1 MWDNDKKIISDNMT
15 KFEDLKEKFTEVINE
30 NDAKKQTI
38 LPFVSKLVEGL
49 ALYLGCDE
57 NNIFHFKVNA
67 GHFVENGVSLSESM
81 EFGADSF
88 WHFDLGILI
97 NHNEDIAF
105 GVLPV
110 FDIAVNPVNDK
121 YDVKVVRDGE
131 IWREF
136 TINPSEEE
144 YTEFNDFFYS
154 TLEDY
159 IEELKIVR
167 WR

>member
-1 MWDNDKKIISDNMT
+1 MT
-15 KFEDLKEKFTEVINE
+15 KFEDLKEKFTEVVNE
-30 NDAKKQTI
+30 NDAKKEAI

-49 ALYLGCDE
+49 TQYLGCDE
-57 NNIFHFKVNA
+57 NDIFHFKANVP
-67 GHFVENGVSLSESM
+67 HFVENRVPLSESLDI
-81 EFGADSF
+81 GDDLF

-110 FDIAVNPVNDK
+110 FDVAVKPVNDN

-144 YTEFNDFFYS
+144 YTEFNEFFYS

-159 IEELKIVR
+159 IEELRIVR
-167 WR
+167 WI